1 MMAAIDRLMSP
12 LLCAGALLA
21 LAGCHER
28 TADGTRPEDLR
39 DLRDFDEIMLAGSD
53 HVIVRQGKDYSVT
66 AQGDPRALA
75 RLAIKQH
82 GKTLEVGRK
91 SDWRSIMPGADGGA
105 TVTVTVPALREAR
118 LAGSGDMRIEQ
129 LSGKEVEATVAGSG
143 TLAIA
148 QIAADKADLE
158 IAGSGNLT
166 ASGEA
171 RQAHLSVTGSGDL
184 IAPGLVVQAA
194 ELSLTGSG
202 DVQLRV
208 DGTAAIAIIGSGNA
222 TIGGTGRCT
231 VTRLGS
237 GTARCGG

>member
-1 MMAAIDRLMSP
+1 MAAAARIMSP

-21 LAGCHER
+21 LAGCDR
-28 TADGTRPEDLR
+28 MAGGNRPEDLR

-66 AQGDPRALA
+66 AQGDARALA

-82 GKTLEVGRK
+82 GKTLEIARK
-91 SDWRSIMPGADGGA
+91 PDWRSIMPGGDGGA
-105 TVTVTVPALREAR
+105 TVTVTLPALREAR

-129 LSGKEVEATVAGSG
+129 LAGKEVVATVAGSG

-166 ASGEA
+166 ASGEVRKA
-171 RQAHLSVTGSGDL
+171 DLSITGSGD
-184 IAPGLVVQAA
+184 IVAPGLVAQVAD
-194 ELSLTGSG
+194 LSLAGSG
-202 DVQLRV
+202 DVRMRV
-208 DGTAAIAIIGSGNA
+208 DGTAAISIIGSGNA
-222 TIGGTGRCT
+222 TIGGTGRCS